1 MCRRWLCLFVIP
13 VFCTLLLTANIG
25 ICSNPNRPATG
36 RGAKPKPVPDV
47 KDHNGPT
54 VALSYN
60 SSTPA
65 KSPTASFM
73 YFIPLIAPTLV
84 ERETSP
90 HNQQQA
96 WLVSYEKKVTSES
109 FYVSCE
115 FEMRGKGFFN
125 NILDAQGVMAIYLP
139 EMKKGAPLTNGLDY
153 IKFEGEGM
161 GRIEVMGTIDGNTE
175 TVTQVDLRFNI
186 RGRKSPVTIG
196 LYSIAPKDGQYKYE
210 NKYNE
215 IIARVATLTFKK
227 CQDEPKMGVTV
238 VSVNRATKPN
248 GYLGRVKGFIVNFFL
263 EPPKISKLGNDTML
277 DFGYALFKG
286 KPSFTFPKAN
296 NIKANKLATI
306 SKPPKQQTADKA
318 L

>member
-13 VFCTLLLTANIG
+13 VFCTQLLTAGIG
-25 ICSNPNRPATG
+25 FCANPNGPASG
-36 RGAKPKPVPDV
+36 RGAKPKPLPDIN
-47 KDHNGPT
+47 DHNGPT

-84 ERETSP
+84 ERQTSP
-90 HNQQQA
+90 NNQQQA
-96 WLVSYEKKVTSES
+96 WLVSYEKKVASDS
-109 FYVSCE
+109 FLVSCE

-125 NILDAQGVMAIYLP
+125 NILDAQGVMAMYLP
-139 EMKKGAPLTNGLDY
+139 ELKKGAPLTNGLDY

-161 GRIEVMGTIDGNTE
+161 GRVEVTGTINGNTE
-175 TVTQVDLRFNI
+175 TVTQVDLCFNI
-186 RGRKSPVTIG
+186 KGQKSPVTIG
-196 LYSIAPKDGQYKYE
+196 LYSVKPEKGQYKYE

-227 CQDEPKMGVTV
+227 CDGEPKMGIEV
-238 VSVNRATKPN
+238 VSVNKASKPN
-248 GYLGRVKGFIVNFFL
+248 SYIGRVKGFIVNFFL

-277 DFGYALFKG
+277 DFGYALFKQ
-286 KPSFTFPKAN
+286 KPSFTFPKAT
-296 NIKANKLATI
+296 NIKPAKSAANR
-306 SKPPKQQTADKA
+306 
-318 L
+318 